1 MEYNSSPYPNFSMSE
16 FITRKAKHFCNQCIR
31 TAGSISVKLSKLLF
45 FIALFIFTGAH
56 AQKSKVPTRSILP
69 DWREDTFGYAKQ
81 VIPLKIKNGKNGK
94 LFPVA
99 LKRAYI
105 IKADNKEVV
114 LAICAVASENK
125 ETASLTYFF
134 ISPKT
139 NQTVSNFKSVSTV
152 NGCDLNIP
160 AFVVKDIN
168 GDKKDDFIFLELYND
183 KCKGDYWIKS
193 NFHQIK
199 PETTRGEL
207 DYYLK
212 LRNDM
217 RINRKV
223 KTNEI
228 GMLQKK
234 LEAVVIELF
243 NP

>member
-1 MEYNSSPYPNFSMSE
+1 MQYHSIPYLNVSINA
-16 FITRKAKHFCNQCIR
+16 FITRKAKEICKPHIR
-31 TAGSISVKLSKLLF
+31 IAGNTTVKPNRLLF
-45 FIALFIFTGAH
+45 FIALFLFIGAH
-56 AQKSKVPTRSILP
+56 AQTNKTHTPKVLP
-69 DWREDTFGYAKQ
+69 DWRKDTFAYTKQ
-81 VIPLKIKNGKNGK
+81 VIPSKIKNDNTGE
-94 LFPVA
+94 LFPIT
-99 LKRAYI
+99 LK
-105 IKADNKEVV
+105 KAHITKVDNEQVI
-114 LAICAVASENK
+114 LAICALESGDK

-139 NQTVSNFKSVSTV
+139 NQAISKFKSVSTV
-152 NGCDLNIP
+152 KGCDLTIP

-183 KCKGDYWIKS
+183 KCKGDYWVKS

-217 RINRKV
+217 SINRKV
-223 KTNEI
+223 KTTET

-234 LEAVVIELF
+234 LEAVVTELF
-243 NP
+243 K

>member
-1 MEYNSSPYPNFSMSE
+1 MEYRSIPYLNISISE
-16 FITRKAKHFCNQCIR
+16 LITRKVKDFWNPRIHS
-31 TAGSISVKLSKLLF
+31 AGNIGVKRSRLLF
-45 FIALFIFTGAH
+45 FIALFLFTGAH
-56 AQKSKVPTRSILP
+56 AQTNKTHTPKVLP
-69 DWREDTFGYAKQ
+69 DWRKDTFAYTRQ
-81 VIPLKIKNGKNGK
+81 VIPSTIKNDNTGEV
-94 LFPVA
+94 FPVA
-99 LKRAYI
+99 LKRASLT
-105 IKADNKEVV
+105 KVDNEPVV
-114 LAICAVASENK
+114 LAVCALENGDK

-139 NQTVSNFKSVSTV
+139 NQTISKFKSVSTV
-152 NGCDLNIP
+152 KGCDLTIP

-183 KCKGDYWIKS
+183 KCKGNYWIKS

-199 PETTRGEL
+199 PKTTRGEL

-223 KTNEI
+223 KTAEI
-228 GMLQKK
+228 STLQKK

-243 NP
+243 NH

>member
-1 MEYNSSPYPNFSMSE
+1 MEYNSLPYPNFSISE
-16 FITRKAKHFCNQCIR
+16 FITRKAKYFCNQHIR
-31 TAGSISVKLSKLLF
+31 TSGSSVKLNRLLF
-45 FIALFIFTGAH
+45 FIVLFIFTGAH
-56 AQKSKVPTRSILP
+56 AQNSKIHTRNVLP
-69 DWREDTFGYAKQ
+69 DWRKDTFGYTKQ
-81 VIPLKIKNGKNGK
+81 VIPSKIKNDNTGE
-94 LFPVA
+94 LFPIT

-105 IKADNKEVV
+105 TKADNEEVV
-114 LAICAVASENK
+114 LAICDVERDDK
-125 ETASLTYFF
+125 ETVSLTYFF

-139 NQTVSNFKSVSTV
+139 NQTISEFKSVSTV
-152 NGCDLNIP
+152 KGCDLNIP

-183 KCKGDYWIKS
+183 KCQGDYWISS

-212 LRNDM
+212 LRNDT

-223 KTNEI
+223 KTTET

-234 LEAVVIELF
+234 LEAVVTELF
-243 NP
+243 NH